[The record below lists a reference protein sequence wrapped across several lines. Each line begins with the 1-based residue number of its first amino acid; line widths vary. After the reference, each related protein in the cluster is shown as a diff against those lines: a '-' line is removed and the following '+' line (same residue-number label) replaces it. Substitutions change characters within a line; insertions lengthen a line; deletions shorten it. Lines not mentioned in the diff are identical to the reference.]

1 MTLNFNKKF
10 YNLKTIEKAIKAYRR
25 LADFKVEENKNRIKV
40 RIRNMDKEIKEIL
53 SDEFYNYVLAEMKKF
68 F

>member
-40 RIRNMDKEIKEIL
+40 RIRNMDKEIKKIL

>member
-40 RIRNMDKEIKEIL
+40 RIRNMDKEIKKIL
-53 SDEFYNYVLAEMKKF
+53 SDEFCNYVLAEMKKF